1 MRILRKILLALLLSL
16 LFGFA
21 LGTILRLRLER
32 PVWYLAE
39 NSLALSARP
48 LDVVD
53 ARPCVFD
60 TRHHEQQLG

>member
-32 PVWYLAE
+32 PIWYLAE
-39 NSLALSARP
+39 NFLAGEERLQSR
-48 LDVVD
+48 VSHSGS
-53 ARPCVFD
+53 RS
-60 TRHHEQQLG
+60 